1 MTNSSSRTRSLPSE
15 SKIDPLPYFPELRK
29 LLAEWYDANKRDLP
43 WRQTDDPYRIWI
55 SEVILQQTRVEQGRD
70 YYHRFIERFPDVHSL
85 SLASED
91 EVLKQ
96 WEGLGY
102 YSRAR
107 NLHRAARMIV
117 SDFGGCIPRTRQE
130 ILQLPGIG
138 DYTAAAVLSFAYD
151 LPFAAVDGN
160 IFRVI
165 SRLMNLDTPI
175 DTPAGKK
182 LFSFWADAL
191 LDREAPAR
199 HNQAIMEFGALHCT
213 PTSPSCL
220 LCPVR
225 RFCMADTA
233 GCADALPVKKGG
245 LRITNRYLYFI
256 YIRVITP
263 TGVYTYIRRRPSGD
277 IWQGLYEFPCVE
289 LSDHAV
295 LETLLLSPE
304 LGNLLRSISGSMD
317 SLPFKTF
324 KHQLTHRNLWIHGYR
339 LTARLDKA
347 PELDGYC
354 CIREEQLDDF
364 AFPRALNLLLNALPL
379 CEY

>member
-130 ILQLPGIG
+130 ILRLPGIG

-175 DTPAGKK
+175 DIPAGKK

-199 HNQAIMEFGALHCT
+199 HNQAITGRE
-213 PTSPSCL
+213 SW
-220 LCPVR
+220 VWR
-225 RFCMADTA
+225 
-233 GCADALPVKKGG
+233 
-245 LRITNRYLYFI
+245 LRL
-256 YIRVITP
+256 
-263 TGVYTYIRRRPSGD
+263 
-277 IWQGLYEFPCVE
+277 
-289 LSDHAV
+289 
-295 LETLLLSPE
+295 
-304 LGNLLRSISGSMD
+304 
-317 SLPFKTF
+317 
-324 KHQLTHRNLWIHGYR
+324 
-339 LTARLDKA
+339 
-347 PELDGYC
+347 
-354 CIREEQLDDF
+354 
-364 AFPRALNLLLNALPL
+364 
-379 CEY
+379 